1 MLRTQWK
8 PDELISRSRKAT
20 GLGISRRT
28 TTKWLKN
35 PPPSVPRPFRRG
47 TRWVYLAAVIDDWAQ
62 RQSPR
67 AQIAPAGTEPGDAS
81 LTDIAGI

>member
-1 MLRTQWK
+1 
-8 PDELISRSRKAT
+8 
-20 GLGISRRT
+20 
-28 TTKWLKN
+28 
-35 PPPSVPRPFRRG
+35 
-47 TRWVYLAAVIDDWAQ
+47 VYLAAVIDDWAQ